1 MHTVAL
7 IPAAGRGRRM
17 GLERPK
23 VFLPLGG
30 VPLLAY
36 TLQPFEACPQVDE
49 ILPLVPEEEIEYC
62 QEEII
67 RRHGLKKVAQTL
79 AGGKERSDS
88 VYQGLQAMEGRADLV
103 VIHDGARPFV
113 STHLIER
120 AIEGAKQWGA
130 VVAALPAWETV
141 KEVSA
146 AGEVV
151 RTIERR
157 HLWMIQTP
165 QAFSFSLIW
174 RAYREARE
182 TGFQGTDDAILVE
195 RMGFPVRAIEG
206 SRFNLKITTPEDW
219 ILAEAI
225 LKMKG
230 MTRGEG
236 AGGRPKEK

>member
-1 MHTVAL
+1 
-7 IPAAGRGRRM
+7 M

-49 ILPLVPEEEIEYC
+49 ILPLVPEEEIAFC

-67 RRHGLKKVAQTL
+67 RRQGLKKVSQTL

-88 VYQGLQAMEGRADLV
+88 VFRGLQAIEGRADLV

-113 STHLIER
+113 SADLIER

-130 VVAALPAWETV
+130 VVAALPTWETV

-151 RTIERR
+151 RTIDRQ

-174 RAYREARE
+174 KAYREARE
-182 TGFQGTDDAILVE
+182 EGFQGTDDATLVE

-206 SRFNLKITTPEDW
+206 SRFNLKITTPDDW
-219 ILAEAI
+219 RLAEAI
-225 LKMKG
+225 LQMR
-230 MTRGEG
+230 RGIRE
-236 AGGRPKEK
+236 P